1 MAQGRVLYVSVVSH
15 AYREPSSS
23 PWLLQQRDSVGAA
36 RRGVGLGQTREMF
49 MLLGAKLLMLL
60 MLVLIFMEFPTLS
73 RGRGTMSWV
82 LVKGIPLL
90 TV

>member
-1 MAQGRVLYVSVVSH
+1 M
-15 AYREPSSS
+15 
-23 PWLLQQRDSVGAA
+23 GAA

-60 MLVLIFMEFPTLS
+60 MLLLIFMLEFPTLS
-73 RGRGTMSWV
+73 RSRGTMSWV
-82 LVKGIPLL
+82 LVKGIPSL

>member
-1 MAQGRVLYVSVVSH
+1 M
-15 AYREPSSS
+15 
-23 PWLLQQRDSVGAA
+23 GAA

-60 MLVLIFMEFPTLS
+60 LLLLLMFMLEFPTLS

-82 LVKGIPLL
+82 LVKGIPSL

>member
-1 MAQGRVLYVSVVSH
+1 M
-15 AYREPSSS
+15 
-23 PWLLQQRDSVGAA
+23 GAA

-60 MLVLIFMEFPTLS
+60 LLLLMFMLEFPTLS

-82 LVKGIPLL
+82 LVKGIPSL

>member
-1 MAQGRVLYVSVVSH
+1 M
-15 AYREPSSS
+15 
-23 PWLLQQRDSVGAA
+23 GAA

-60 MLVLIFMEFPTLS
+60 IFMLEFPTLS

-82 LVKGIPLL
+82 LVKGIPSL